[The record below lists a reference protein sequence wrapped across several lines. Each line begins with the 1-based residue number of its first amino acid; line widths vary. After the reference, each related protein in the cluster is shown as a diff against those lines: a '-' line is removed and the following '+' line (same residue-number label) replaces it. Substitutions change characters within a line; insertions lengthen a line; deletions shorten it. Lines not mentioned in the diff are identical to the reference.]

1 MAKPY
6 RQAPLIGADETT
18 GLPVLRERQ
27 QRMAD
32 LLGQLVPQF
41 DDEFILHVATEVGL
55 DEVVTFNT
63 EREGA
68 LDFDFTALQ
77 MVAFTAALAACKEF
91 RDERRAERKAAKAD
105 APVKKRKR
113 I

>member
-1 MAKPY
+1 MTDWAPRIAHFLTAPYWLEEWAAKMQTARSVKMAKPY

-77 MVAFTAALAACKEF
+77 MV
-91 RDERRAERKAAKAD
+91 
-105 APVKKRKR
+105 
-113 I
+113 